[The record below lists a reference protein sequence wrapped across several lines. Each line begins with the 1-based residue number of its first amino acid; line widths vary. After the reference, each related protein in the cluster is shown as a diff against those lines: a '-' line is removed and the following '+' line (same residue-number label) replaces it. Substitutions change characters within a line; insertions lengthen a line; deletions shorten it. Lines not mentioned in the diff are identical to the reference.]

1 MRTLYESILGKDY
14 DIDSAGVKKLAA
26 EKAVA
31 ESTWGHLFP
40 EEGEIE
46 LTDDHTISIDFGD
59 NFIHELLFD
68 DLCEKLKPLRINH
81 IIFNQHVLLN
91 TGPYVY
97 ENITIT
103 SKYQIEF
110 SAYSIHSGGRNDK
123 VQFKRCKFN
132 LSENIHNKL
141 IFKHIDVKLSGS
153 MDVHL
158 VQMLQGQ
165 LDISRGCKFNVN
177 KLVLNLPAKNQL
189 HRMFRM
195 GFDFRVKGG
204 KYKNEVN
211 GMPCPTTDE
220 QETLSKTDP
229 CLVLTGIP
237 TPPSL
242 MYLFVIVPE
251 TGGMGV
257 GFTRKDRLF
266 LTSMHNR
273 HAEETIIEMSN
284 DWKAY
289 ILPRADVEWGN
300 QYC

>member
-68 DLCEKLKPLRINH
+68 DLYEKLKPLRINH
-81 IIFNQHVLLN
+81 IIFNQQVMLN
-91 TGPYVY
+91 TGSHVY

-103 SKYQIEF
+103 SKHQVEF
-110 SAYSIHSGGRNDK
+110 STYSINPRRNDK

-132 LSENIHNKL
+132 LSEKINNKL
-141 IFKHIDVKLSGS
+141 IFKHMDVKLSGAV
-153 MDVHL
+153 DTHL
-158 VQMLQGQ
+158 VHVVWGQ
-165 LDISRGCKFNVN
+165 LDISKGCKFNVN
-177 KLVLNLPAKNQL
+177 NLVLEFPAKNQL
-189 HRMFRM
+189 YRLFRM

-211 GMPCPTTDE
+211 GMPYPTADE
-220 QETLSKTDP
+220 QKILSETDP
-229 CLVLTGIP
+229 CLALTGIP
-237 TPPSL
+237 ASSSL
-242 MYLFVIVPE
+242 TYLFVIVPE
-251 TGGMGV
+251 TGGMGI
-257 GFTRKDRLF
+257 GFTKKDRLF
-266 LTSMHNR
+266 LTSMHNKD
-273 HAEETIIEMSN
+273 AAETIIEMN
-284 DWKAY
+284 NNWKAY
-289 ILPRADVEWGN
+289 ILPRAELEWEN
-300 QYC
+300 QY